1 MVHTKQT
8 LTNQLKQQLER
19 ESHRQPT
26 LQTELKREWER
37 AYKEL
42 LMVPSIFSQS
52 WILLGARVWVL
63 LGARVWVE
71 NTTGEEIANDVERAP
86 PDNMSDAQREIR
98 TLLGIR
104 GLKQTQINM
113 CQVALEEWQSIGQ
126 YYTKPVNETQ
136 AEVRSVRNELYQ
148 LLLSFSAF
156 QGLLITAVAQSS
168 LLQCPQCW
176 FPVSAL
182 CVSHGGR
189 CNWNGPKEHA
199 HWILEENETRGRSC
213 TKGRVSL
220 YILSCQH
227 ENWSLRKIIT
237 NCEAFEC
244 VFFFSVC
251 TKSSLSCALLTLELQ
266 QMLFSGISQ

>member
-1 MVHTKQT
+1 MPIDRLPANGSSQQT
-8 LTNQLKQQLER
+8 RGTPEECRLDVNN
-19 ESHRQPT
+19 T
-26 LQTELKREWER
+26 LQVDIEE
-37 AYKEL
+37 
-42 LMVPSIFSQS
+42 PSEGAVAGARTAQAPNGTHQADIDESAEAAVGAGITQAANSPAGAQARVGEGVQGTFDGTFNFFPKLD
-52 WILLGARVWVL
+52 LLGARVWVL

-71 NTTGEEIANDVERAP
+71 NTTGEEKANDVERAP

-98 TLLGIR
+98 ALLGIR

-126 YYTKPVNETQ
+126 YYTKPVNERQ

-148 LLLSFSAF
+148 LLVNYSAF

-199 HWILEENETRGRSC
+199 H
-213 TKGRVSL
+213 
-220 YILSCQH
+220 
-227 ENWSLRKIIT
+227 
-237 NCEAFEC
+237 
-244 VFFFSVC
+244 
-251 TKSSLSCALLTLELQ
+251 
-266 QMLFSGISQ
+266 